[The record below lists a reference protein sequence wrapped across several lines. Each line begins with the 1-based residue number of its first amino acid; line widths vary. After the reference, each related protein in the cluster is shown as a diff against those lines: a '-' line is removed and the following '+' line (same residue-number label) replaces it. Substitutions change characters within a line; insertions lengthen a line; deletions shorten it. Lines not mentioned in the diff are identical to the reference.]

1 MEIQTVAEPHLLK
14 WGATVFLFGENG
26 MTPITKKIGV
36 LGAGQ
41 LGRMMAMAGYPLGQ
55 KFGFYGGSHDEPSA
69 LLGHMYVQSD
79 DVESLQKLVAFADV
93 ITYESENTDV
103 EQVRKIAETT
113 PVYPAEKS
121 LYVSQHRGREKKMFD
136 ALHIPCAPYRLV
148 DSLDSLRVAVAEI
161 GLPAVLKTTTE
172 GYDGKGQFV
181 LREPDQID
189 QAWSEIGNREL
200 ILEGFVDFKRE
211 LSIVAVRN
219 ANNEHVYYPLVQ
231 NVHHEGILRYTI
243 APAREISEAIQKQA
257 EQYMHSLLDELDHV
271 GVLTLELFE
280 TVDGLVANEM
290 APRVHNSGHW
300 TMEGALTSQFENHVR
315 AITGLPLGATAPRQ
329 PLAAMINIIGETGPV
344 EQVLSMANAF
354 LHLYDKAERK
364 GRKLG
369 HINLV
374 AQTEDELFAM
384 VNQLKA
390 FLP

>member
-1 MEIQTVAEPHLLK
+1 
-14 WGATVFLFGENG
+14 
-26 MTPITKKIGV
+26 MTPITKRIGV

-41 LGRMMAMAGYPLGQ
+41 LGRMLAIAGYPLGQ
-55 KFGFYGGSHDEPSA
+55 KFGFYGTSHDEPSA
-69 LLGHMYVQSD
+69 LLGHMYNQSD
-79 DVESLQKLVAFADV
+79 DTNSLSQLVEFADV
-93 ITYESENTDV
+93 ITYESENTSV
-103 EQVRKIAETT
+103 EQVREIAKTT

-121 LYVSQHRGREKKMFD
+121 LFVSQHRGREKAMFD
-136 ALHIPCAPYRLV
+136 QLNIPCAPYQVV
-148 DSLDSLRVAVAEI
+148 DSLESLKIAVAEI

-181 LREPDQID
+181 IKDESQVD
-189 QAWSEIGNREL
+189 QAWLEIGNREL
-200 ILEGFVDFKRE
+200 ILEGFVDFQRE

-243 APAREISEAIQKQA
+243 APARQVSAEIQQQA
-257 EQYMHSLLDELDHV
+257 EEYMHSLLDELDHV

-300 TMEGALTSQFENHVR
+300 TIEGAYTSQFENHVR
-315 AITGLPLGATAPRQ
+315 AITGLPLGDTSPRQ

-344 EQVLSMANAF
+344 DKVLKMPNAF
-354 LHLYDKAERK
+354 LHLYDKAERA

-369 HINLV
+369 HINVLAV
-374 AQTEDELFAM
+374 DEESLYKDIQA
-384 VNQLKA
+384 LSD
-390 FLP
+390 FLPKA